1 MIECSCRNFPR
12 KRKEKKKKKKRVGR
26 STNLAI
32 YIRSMMN
39 TLGENMYNVFASVFK
54 FTSFYLF
61 NEKVIK
67 VFSPYI
73 IIEILV
79 LLSLK

>member
-1 MIECSCRNFPR
+1 MQLQEFSEKK
-12 KRKEKKKKKKRVGR
+12 KRKEKKKKRVGR